1 MTAQISDSVLYRKK
15 PRTIAGINGSG
26 LFDPAEHGVRRLM
39 ISTACWRGY
48 HCAYEVADES
58 LFLIEVHLGLDETD
72 AAAAARGEGTRTVRG
87 DVPRRYTEHGY
98 CQDVHTGQVTTSWE
112 SSDYKVDGIREPIP
126 FTGGL
131 FHGDRFIRGMY
142 VHMGFHPAYKFRDV
156 HELVFDAGRL
166 IGEHDRP
173 PRLPSS
179 VRCSRPDRCSRA
191 VGHRRPRS
199 NGGSSDASAAI
210 TRGLL
215 TDLTS

>member
-26 LFDPAEHGVRRLM
+26 LFDPAEHGIRPVM

-48 HCAYEVADES
+48 YCTYEVADES
-58 LFLIEVHLGLDETD
+58 LFLIEVHLGLDERD
-72 AAAAARGEGTRTVRG
+72 ATAAARGEGTKLFG
-87 DVPRRYTEHGY
+87 IVPRRYTEHGY
-98 CQDVHTGQVTTSWE
+98 CQDVLTGQVTTSWE

-131 FHGDRFIRGMY
+131 LLGDRFIQTIY

-166 IGEHDRP
+166 IGEHDRSAQMAEFREMLSP
-173 PRLPSS
+173 ESLKPGSGASPAEVQRWIQ
-179 VRCSRPDRCSRA
+179 RCFSREYKGFAD
-191 VGHRRPRS
+191 
-199 NGGSSDASAAI
+199 
-210 TRGLL
+210 
-215 TDLTS
+215 